1 MKTLWALTIVG
12 VISGAAVPSASAA
25 GAGTLVI
32 TSSNAANNTLLVY
45 DTQGTLLQALPTG
58 GNGGVGGNAGGI
70 AASRDAVAVVNF
82 GSGTVTIFRRGDND
96 LALDQE
102 LTTASDPV
110 SVAFGKDHLYIL
122 GTTTI
127 ESHRLD
133 AAWVDPDPDG
143 MNELLRADGSA
154 AQVGVVGDQLL
165 VTEKSG
171 AVETIGLSGGVVTG
185 PAVAVEIPAGSDTP
199 LGLVTRGANGYV
211 TIAHSDQIALVKNGQ
226 LLALTATGSGFPT
239 GPGQQALVARAGRV
253 PAAAAALTGLG

>member
-102 LTTASDPV
+102 LTTASTR
-110 SVAFGKDHLYIL
+110 SAWRSAR
-122 GTTTI
+122 TTST
-127 ESHRLD
+127 SWARQRS
-133 AAWVDPDPDG
+133 
-143 MNELLRADGSA
+143 NR
-154 AQVGVVGDQLL
+154 
-165 VTEKSG
+165 
-171 AVETIGLSGGVVTG
+171 
-185 PAVAVEIPAGSDTP
+185 
-199 LGLVTRGANGYV
+199 
-211 TIAHSDQIALVKNGQ
+211 
-226 LLALTATGSGFPT
+226 TGSTPRG
-239 GPGQQALVARAGRV
+239 
-253 PAAAAALTGLG
+253 